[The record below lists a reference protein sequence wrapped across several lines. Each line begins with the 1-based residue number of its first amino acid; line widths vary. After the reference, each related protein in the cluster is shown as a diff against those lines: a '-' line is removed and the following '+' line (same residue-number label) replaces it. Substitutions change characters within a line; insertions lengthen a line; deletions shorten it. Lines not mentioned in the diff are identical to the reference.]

1 MNPDESGSKV
11 ATLYAVVAVVFIK
24 THESNCSAGKSGGLQ
39 GTTSM
44 QDPTETSNMGAL
56 HMYTKESYGQ
66 QMSSTESKD
75 AGARNK
81 FPPSTANSGIL
92 VNEPQ

>member
-1 MNPDESGSKV
+1 
-11 ATLYAVVAVVFIK
+11 
-24 THESNCSAGKSGGLQ
+24 
-39 GTTSM
+39 M

-66 QMSSTESKD
+66 QMSTTESKD